1 LLNQFPRT
9 TPRFETI
16 IPAGRTGWM
25 KIWGAGD
32 IGIIGATLN
41 RNDNKNTAAG
51 AFEGGH
57 VLHILTLTNSVII
70 TIPVF
75 PPSC

>member
-1 LLNQFPRT
+1 
-9 TPRFETI
+9 
-16 IPAGRTGWM
+16 M
-25 KIWGAGD
+25 KLWGAND

-41 RNDNKNTAAG
+41 RNDNKRTAAN

-57 VLHILTLTNSVII
+57 MLHKLTLTNSVTV
-70 TIPVF
+70 TIPIF